1 MLDNQARNIMQKERM
16 HLGQV
21 RKAFAAGLERA
32 ANGEAISIEFFGAC
46 VDYLKGSMDR
56 LHAQDQRIH
65 DILKPHVTPGDTAN
79 ADILANLDM
88 RLARSRVAL
97 DNLTTARD
105 AYRAKGAAGLANFQA
120 AVAQFMDVY
129 HNFLL
134 KGQHSTL
141 EFQKKV
147 FADGDWIKV
156 AGVNEGA
163 LVNEAGLYASARKY
177 APSGADPA
185 SYQAGPPVV

>member
-21 RKAFAAGLERA
+21 RKSFAAGLERA
-32 ANGEAISIEFFGAC
+32 VKGEAISIEFFGAC

-65 DILKPHVTPGDTAN
+65 NILKPHVKPGDSAN
-79 ADILANLDM
+79 AEILANLDM
-88 RLARSRVAL
+88 RLAKSRVAL
-97 DNLTTARD
+97 DDLVKARD
-105 AYRAKGAAGLANFQA
+105 GYRANGAPGLADFQA
-120 AVAQFMDVY
+120 ATARFMDVY
-129 HNFLL
+129 HNVLL

-141 EFQKKV
+141 DFQKKV

-163 LVNEAGLYASARKY
+163 LVNEAGLYASVRKH